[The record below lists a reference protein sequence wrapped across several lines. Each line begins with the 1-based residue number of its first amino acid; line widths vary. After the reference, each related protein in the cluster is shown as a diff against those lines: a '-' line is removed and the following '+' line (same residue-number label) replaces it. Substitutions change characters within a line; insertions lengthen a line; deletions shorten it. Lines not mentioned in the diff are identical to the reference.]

1 MLVRVR
7 ILSRFGEGVDSAG
20 SGQREAKSFRHVHAS
35 RVQSGRQSRGE
46 GVGDCGRGPQRHDE
60 R

>member
-7 ILSRFGEGVDSAG
+7 ILPRFGEGVDSAG
-20 SGQREAKSFRHVHAS
+20 SGQREAESFRHVHVR
-35 RVQSGRQSRGE
+35 RVQSGRQSRAK
-46 GVGDCGRGPQRHDE
+46 GVGECGPQRHDE